1 MKIIDCYGSI
11 MTAGRG
17 LMDKT
22 KKKLKI
28 NKKKVKDWAFALL
41 IQLVIT
47 GAGVAVKF
55 FFNASD
61 HLISQIYILGV
72 LIISLM
78 TDGYVVG
85 ISSALLDVFIINFFF
100 TDPFMTF
107 NLNIDTLPSLTV
119 AFVVAVASTVLTTK
133 VHQSEKEKMEAEKE
147 RMRANLLRAVSHDI
161 RTPLTAIYGSTSTV
175 IDSFDTLTKTQ
186 IIQLLKDVRD
196 DSEWLVRMVEN
207 LLSVTRVTEGE
218 VSLNK
223 TSVPVEELVGMV
235 VSKFTKRN
243 EALLQGDEYHKPVA
257 FKVEMPDHY
266 IFVEGDAMLLG
277 QVLNNLLDNAVY
289 HAEGMSKLG
298 LTVVDNKEDVIF
310 NVWDD
315 GCGIAP
321 ERLDTIFT
329 GTYKSQDKKADN
341 GRSNMG
347 IGLSVCA
354 SIIKAHGGNIV
365 AKNRPEGGAS
375 FSFALKKEEDEEGV
389 E

>member
-1 MKIIDCYGSI
+1 MN
-11 MTAGRG
+11 
-17 LMDKT
+17 KT
-22 KKKLKI
+22 KKKFKIDRKKLK
-28 NKKKVKDWAFALL
+28 DSLFALL
-41 IQLVIT
+41 IQVVIT
-47 GAGVAVKF
+47 GAGIAMKF

-72 LIISLM
+72 LVISLM
-78 TDGYVVG
+78 TDGYWIG
-85 ISSALLDVFIINFFF
+85 ISSAVLDVFIINFFF
-100 TDPFMTF
+100 TDPFMTL
-107 NLNIDTLPSLTV
+107 NLNLDTVPSLTV
-119 AFVVAVASTVLTTK
+119 AFAVAVASTVLTTK
-133 VHQSEKEKMEAEKE
+133 VHESEKDKMEAEKE

-186 IIQLLKDVRD
+186 ILQLLKDVRD

-207 LLSVTRVTEGE
+207 LLSVTRVSDGE
-218 VSLNK
+218 IALTK
-223 TSVPVEELVGMV
+223 TSIPIEELVGMV
-235 VSKFTKRN
+235 VSKFSKRH
-243 EALLQGDEYHKPVA
+243 ESVLQGDEFHKPVA

-277 QVLNNLLDNAVY
+277 QVLNNLLDNAIY
-289 HAEGMSKLG
+289 HAQGMSKLG
-298 LTVVDNKEDVIF
+298 LTVVESKEDVIF

-315 GCGIAP
+315 GCGIPAD
-321 ERLDTIFT
+321 RLDTIFT
-329 GTYKSQDKKADN
+329 GTYKSNEKKADN

-354 SIIKAHGGNIV
+354 SIVKAHGGSIV

-375 FSFALKKEEDEEGV
+375 FSFALKKEEDEGGNE

>member
-1 MKIIDCYGSI
+1 
-11 MTAGRG
+11 
-17 LMDKT
+17 MDKA

-28 NKKKVKDWAFALL
+28 DKKKVKDWFFALL
-41 IQLVIT
+41 IQLIIT
-47 GAGVAVKF
+47 AAGVAMKF

-61 HLISQIYILGV
+61 HLISQVYIFGV
-72 LIISLM
+72 LVISLM
-78 TDGYVVG
+78 TDGYLVG

-100 TDPFMTF
+100 TDPFMTL
-107 NLNIDTLPSLTV
+107 NLNVDTLPSLIV
-119 AFVVAVASTVLTTK
+119 AFAVAVASTVLTTK
-133 VHQSEKEKMEAEKE
+133 VHKSEKYKMEAEKE
-147 RMRANLLRAVSHDI
+147 KMRANLLRAVSHDI

-207 LLSVTRVTEGE
+207 LLSVTRVTDGD

-223 TSVPVEELVGMV
+223 TSIPVEELVGMV

-243 EALLQGDEYHKPVA
+243 EALLEGDEFHKPVA

-321 ERLDTIFT
+321 ERLDTLFT
-329 GTYKSQDKKADN
+329 GTYKAQDKKADN

-347 IGLSVCA
+347 IGLSVCD
-354 SIIKAHGGNIV
+354 SIIKAHGGSIV

-375 FSFALKKEEDEEGV
+375 FSFALKKEEEEEDEEV
-389 E
+389 